1 MSLRHAPLAA
11 RLAPDLLALLARWLP
26 APAPALL
33 LELGSGTGE
42 QAVHLAAR
50 LPWVTWQPSDPD
62 PESRASI
69 AAWTARTG
77 VPNVLPPLSLDLLA
91 RAWRLRTCD
100 ALLLV
105 NVLHAAPPG
114 ATEALLAGAAGVL
127 PRGGPLLVVGP
138 ATGAAGAP
146 LAALETRAAGYGME
160 VAERGALGEGCG
172 YLVLRRS

>member
-1 MSLRHAPLAA
+1 VKRTAKAA
-11 RLAPDLLALLARWLP
+11 VRNREPIAAALDELLP
-26 APAPALL
+26 AAGTV

-42 QAVHLAAR
+42 QAVHVAAR
-50 LPWVTWQPSDPD
+50 LPWLTWQPSDPD

-77 VPNVLPPLSLDLLA
+77 VSNVLPPLSLDLLA

-114 ATEALLAGAAGVL
+114 ATAALLAGAAGVL
-127 PRGGPLLVVGP
+127 PRRGPLLVVGP
-138 ATGAAGAP
+138 ATGVAGAP
-146 LAALETRAAGYGME
+146 LDALEAQASRHGLA
-160 VAERGALGEGCG
+160 VAERRALSGGCAS
-172 YLVLRRS
+172 LVLRSL